1 MVKTIISI
9 IVVVCI
15 LITGAIFEA
24 SFVNKQFNE
33 FNQVLEVLYQKTNLE
48 VAIEEDAYAVQQN
61 WLDKKKFLHAFIPH
75 NEIKEVD
82 LWLAETIK
90 LIRDKKWT
98 DALSKIEVLKE
109 LSEQV
114 PKTFAISW
122 ENIF

>member
-9 IVVVCI
+9 IVVVCL

>member
-9 IVVVCI
+9 IVVVCL

-61 WLDKKKFLHAFIPH
+61 WLDKKRFLHAFIPH

>member
-15 LITGAIFEA
+15 LITGAIFET

-61 WLDKKKFLHAFIPH
+61 WLDKKRFLHAFIPH